1 MLVKA
6 TMGQLH
12 IVFLMK
18 WVQDL
23 LTFVDPFTNMKEY
36 VKELSVE
43 AGERTVRE
51 DNNHTKHTVKFRSDK
66 SV

>member
-6 TMGQLH
+6 TMGQLR

-51 DNNHTKHTVKFRSDK
+51 DNNHTTNTVF
-66 SV
+66 